1 MLLLRIEDEDKV
13 TMLYNKAIRILEYM
27 VSLNTSN
34 SSKIIPHSP
43 TNNTLCKL
51 SYHTTTDDSS
61 FGNTDNDSWNSGNPF
76 YDEQ

>member
-1 MLLLRIEDEDKV
+1 MLLLRIEDDDKV

-27 VSLNTSN
+27 ISSNTSN
-34 SSKIIPHSP
+34 SVKITPYSP

-51 SYHTTTDDSS
+51 SYHTTDDSS